1 MSMLVRLKPYN
12 VKAGHLLQRYSF
24 RGIRF
29 MGERGWYEV
38 DDEMAAQLKEKR
50 QRLDD
55 ETSPLAFDV
64 CTAEEALALEQR
76 EKEQAVVKRG
86 AAFPER
92 VAGRGAAAQ
101 APPAAAAAP
110 EPVRQPAP
118 AQAAA
123 APEPVRQPAAA
134 PAPTPAPTPR
144 PAAPAPAPA
153 AEPRKQPAS
162 RRGVGKRK

>member
-110 EPVRQPAP
+110 EPVRQPA
-118 AQAAA
+118 
-123 APEPVRQPAAA
+123 AA